1 MKKAPLFKKPKTPAA
16 FTLAKKK
23 PKTEASIWRG
33 SSKDVAEA
41 TERVLARRHRHPLP

>member
-16 FTLAKKK
+16 FTFAKEK

-33 SSKDVAEA
+33 STKDVMEA
-41 TERVLARRHRHPLP
+41 TNKVLSRRHR

>member
-1 MKKAPLFKKPKTPAA
+1 MKKAPLFKKPKTPPA
-16 FTLAKKK
+16 FTFSKEK

-33 SSKDVAEA
+33 SSKDIAEA